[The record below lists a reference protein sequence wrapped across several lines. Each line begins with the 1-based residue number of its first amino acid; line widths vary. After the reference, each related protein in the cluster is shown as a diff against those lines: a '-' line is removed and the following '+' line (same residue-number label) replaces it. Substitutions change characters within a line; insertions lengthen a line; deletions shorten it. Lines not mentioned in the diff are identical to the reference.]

1 MDAHKHQTVHCTS
14 RQSPADCSRRRYC
27 QAGELQPVVW
37 RGTAT
42 ALFEYRLF
50 DLWLQ
55 RPTRGPKRRLDEA
68 CLEQLPS
75 TARNVVQSWII
86 QGKVVV
92 NGKVVTKP
100 GTPVSPQAKIDI
112 LAVEQQYVCRYSMI

>member
-1 MDAHKHQTVHCTS
+1 MVWSGYATV
-14 RQSPADCSRRRYC
+14 PLEP
-27 QAGELQPVVW
+27 ELCNLP
-37 RGTAT
+37 
-42 ALFEYRLF
+42 
-50 DLWLQ
+50 LQ
-55 RPTRGPKRRLDEA
+55 KRPPRGPKRRLDEA

-92 NGKVVTKP
+92 NGKVMTKP

-112 LAVEQQYVCRYSMI
+112 LAVEQQYVCRYSMF